1 MRPGPRASSGYC
13 AITSA
18 TACRNPSRCSI
29 GIAAARLV
37 NSSSSESLKLNG
49 DTAGSLSLGSGPIFW
64 LLGRVLMNAEP
75 QRYAFGAKRT
85 RSGGQNRLDRSKMTQ
100 SGHQGAFRC
109 GLPRAGRERKQPRV
123 RREEAY
129 DERCPSGRKASFR
142 HLRRLA
148 RHNRITVSLDVLV
161 NLLAQHSTFAKVK
174 A

>member
-1 MRPGPRASSGYC
+1 
-13 AITSA
+13 
-18 TACRNPSRCSI
+18 
-29 GIAAARLV
+29 
-37 NSSSSESLKLNG
+37 
-49 DTAGSLSLGSGPIFW
+49 
-64 LLGRVLMNAEP
+64 
-75 QRYAFGAKRT
+75 
-85 RSGGQNRLDRSKMTQ
+85 MTQ

-142 HLRRLA
+142 HFRRLA

-161 NLLAQHSTFAKVK
+161 NLLAQHSTLLLAQHSTFAKVK